1 MGIPAIGGLNIST
14 VGRMYTS
21 RNTGNG
27 EKFTLTESGRKDA
40 IKEAKNIFAVVS
52 ELTPQQYPYSYKKI
66 RKEFSRK

>member
-1 MGIPAIGGLNIST
+1 MGIPAIGGLNVST

-40 IKEAKNIFAVVS
+40 IKELEIKLSKGEIT
-52 ELTPQQYPYSYKKI
+52 EKLQ
-66 RKEFSRK
+66 